1 MISEQQSA
9 SGSGADSAI
18 VSRYEGLRR
27 HALGSAD
34 ETGRGSGLALFVRQ
48 GMKSWMQAW
57 SQCVIGGP
65 ATPQAKTGPEEVS
78 PMELNREAV
87 MILASM
93 ALSGRCQEAR
103 Q

>member
-1 MISEQQSA
+1 MTNQQPSTPV
-9 SGSGADSAI
+9 SGTDSTI

-27 HALGSAD
+27 QALDSAD
-34 ETGRGSGLALFVRQ
+34 GADRGAGLALFVRQ

-57 SQCVIGGP
+57 SQCVVCDPETSQI
-65 ATPQAKTGPEEVS
+65 KTSTKEVS
-78 PMELNREAV
+78 PIQLNREAV

>member
-1 MISEQQSA
+1 MTSQQLSA
-9 SGSGADSAI
+9 PVSGTDSTI

-27 HALGSAD
+27 QALGSAD
-34 ETGRGSGLALFVRQ
+34 GADRGAGLALFVRQ

-57 SQCVIGGP
+57 SQCVISGP
-65 ATPQAKTGPEEVS
+65 STSQAKTSPEEDS
-78 PMELNREAV
+78 PMQLNREAV

>member
-1 MISEQQSA
+1 MMNEQQPA
-9 SGSGADSAI
+9 SVSGMDSAI

-27 HALGSAD
+27 HVLGLAD
-34 ETGRGSGLALFVRQ
+34 ETDRGSGLALFVRQ
-48 GMKSWMQAW
+48 GMTSWMQAW
-57 SQCVIGGP
+57 SQCGIPG
-65 ATPQAKTGPEEVS
+65 AAISQIKNGPEKVS
-78 PMELNREAV
+78 SMQLNREAV